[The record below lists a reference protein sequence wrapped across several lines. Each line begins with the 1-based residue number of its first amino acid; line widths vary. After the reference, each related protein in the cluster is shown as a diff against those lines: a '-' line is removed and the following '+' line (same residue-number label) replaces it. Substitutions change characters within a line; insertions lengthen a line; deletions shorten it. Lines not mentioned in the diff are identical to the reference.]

1 LHHGEDQV
9 QDAGLG
15 KEVRD
20 CRVGV
25 RRGRPSRK
33 PRGLQEG
40 EAMQPAAH
48 EATAFLAVAILEPLQ
63 GCRAWQKG
71 A

>member
-1 LHHGEDQV
+1 
-9 QDAGLG
+9 
-15 KEVRD
+15 
-20 CRVGV
+20 
-25 RRGRPSRK
+25 
-33 PRGLQEG
+33 
-40 EAMQPAAH
+40 MQPAAH